1 MIVPEG
7 VTIYANGKRYKSG
20 KDMPEHAMPKDFD
33 QEKIKAMYCKKTVS
47 IEPLRLFITGRAG
60 VSNSHSMKII
70 CMFHMNLDESLLRI
84 AR

>member
-1 MIVPEG
+1 MISYHL
-7 VTIYANGKRYKSG
+7 IQY
-20 KDMPEHAMPKDFD
+20 

-47 IEPLRLFITGRAG
+47 IEPLRLFIIGRAG